1 MSPSLPFP
9 LRVVAGLVARGVETA
24 RRIPGDLPGLGVEIA
39 GNAAKVAMVVRN
51 ELTDLAVRGDEL
63 LAGRT
68 EPQDNPSWATF
79 DDDDPAA
86 AVQDTDA
93 GTDDQDSGSTPEH
106 TIAADE
112 ISADEISADE
122 MTAYGEAGTDDE
134 STVHPLTEDE
144 LAADTA
150 ASSSEHLAA
159 AEAVL
164 PGYTML
170 TVAQL
175 RGHLGHLSVA
185 DVRVLLRN
193 EEDGANRPAYVT
205 LLANRISTLEHAAG
219 GSR

>member
-9 LRVVAGLVARGVETA
+9 LRVVAGLVAHGVETA
-24 RRIPGDLPGLGVEIA
+24 RRIPGDLPGLGVEIV

-68 EPQDNPSWATF
+68 ETEDNPSWATF
-79 DDDDPAA
+79 DDDHAPA
-86 AVQDTDA
+86 VA
-93 GTDDQDSGSTPEH
+93 GTSTDSDSDDWGSGTESTADTGTEGTTGGADGSTADDDQTP
-106 TIAADE
+106 
-112 ISADEISADE
+112 
-122 MTAYGEAGTDDE
+122 
-134 STVHPLTEDE
+134 VHPLTEDE

-150 ASSSEHLAA
+150 ASSSAHLAA
-159 AEAVL
+159 AEVVL
-164 PGYTML
+164 PGWTML

-175 RGHLGHLSVA
+175 RGHLGHLSAA

-193 EEDGANRPAYVT
+193 EEDGANRPAFVT
-205 LLANRISTLEHAAG
+205 LLTNRISTLEHAAAG